1 MDIGLQVLFTGIGA
15 TALMDG
21 AMLARERILGVA
33 KPDYG
38 FVGRWLAHMAHGQ
51 FAHARIAAAPA
62 VRGERAIGWAAHYA
76 IGIAFAGILYGS
88 AGAGWFRA
96 PTIGIAL
103 AVGIATVAA
112 PLLVMQPAMGA
123 GFAASRT
130 PRPNAARIQSI
141 ATHAIFGLGLYG
153 AGLLSSFIAA
163 P

>member
-62 VRGERAIGWAAHYA
+62 VRQWIAATYGEYMLPVEIPKTTVTSNKEKPRFVSLVSAWIERAAAH
-76 IGIAFAGILYGS
+76 IAK
-88 AGAGWFRA
+88 GAA
-96 PTIGIAL
+96 
-103 AVGIATVAA
+103 
-112 PLLVMQPAMGA
+112 
-123 GFAASRT
+123 
-130 PRPNAARIQSI
+130 
-141 ATHAIFGLGLYG
+141 
-153 AGLLSSFIAA
+153 
-163 P
+163 